1 MQSKWTELYNYQQ
14 IQTEMVLWC
23 SNSISIRKLGVRD
36 KQLFACDSLLRKKSS
51 VSMNL
56 LFLFWILNKKHVI
69 KLNKCYWKYQLIYSL
84 SLISETLEVQHS
96 INVKFVL
103 PQASKDFFLKKQYR
117 ILSKI
122 SYIISILKSS
132 LYLFSDTISGN
143 RLEAVKTFQ
152 IAKKPRV
159 AKSSQYNSL
168 KNNAREPLYW
178 RYYQLHQLQIWDIR
192 WNRKAGG
199 C

>member
-1 MQSKWTELYNYQQ
+1 M
-14 IQTEMVLWC
+14 
-23 SNSISIRKLGVRD
+23 
-36 KQLFACDSLLRKKSS
+36 
-51 VSMNL
+51 
-56 LFLFWILNKKHVI
+56 
-69 KLNKCYWKYQLIYSL
+69 

-122 SYIISILKSS
+122 NYIISIVKSP

-152 IAKKPRV
+152 IAEKPRI
-159 AKSSQYNSL
+159 AKRSQYNSL
-168 KNNAREPLYW
+168 KNNAREPLY
-178 RYYQLHQLQIWDIR
+178 
-192 WNRKAGG
+192 
-199 C
+199 